1 MLNEAH
7 SLRPDRARFQA
18 RVSDLE
24 DIEELL
30 RVHRPSVLRHTWWML
45 KDRDLA
51 ETVTND
57 CFLKAFKSRALYRG
71 QCSVRTWL
79 LAIAT
84 NLVRD
89 RTRTGGFRF
98 WKQVRSSVVDV
109 SGMENKL
116 ASDELTAEAN
126 LLMREKLCHVWA
138 AVDGLPAKQ
147 RTVFILRFVEELEL
161 SEIAETTGL
170 HLGTV
175 KSHLYRGLR
184 AVRVELGKAGR
195 RSSSAPGRGR
205 FVMAAE
211 M

>member
-1 MLNEAH
+1 MLNEVH
-7 SLRPDRARFQA
+7 SARPDGAQIEA

-30 RVHRPSVLRHTWWML
+30 RVHRSSVLRHTCWLL

-51 ETVTND
+51 EAVTND
-57 CFLKAFKSRALYRG
+57 CFLKAFRSRTLYRG

-84 NLVRD
+84 NLARD

-98 WKQVRSSVVDV
+98 WKQVRSSAVDV
-109 SGMENKL
+109 SEMESRL
-116 ASDELTAEAN
+116 PSDELTAEAN
-126 LLMREKLCHVWA
+126 LLMREKLRHVWA
-138 AVDGLPAKQ
+138 TVDGLPAKQ
-147 RTVFILRFVEELEL
+147 RTVFMLRFVEELEL
-161 SEIAETTGL
+161 AEIAETTGL

-184 AVRVELGKAGR
+184 AVRVALGKAGH
-195 RSSSAPGRGR
+195 RSSSAPRSGR
-205 FVMAAE
+205 FAIATE